1 MYLLQLFLFSIEF
14 YPHENLFFASRF
26 FHGAPFEESLRS
38 DCESFDDEPGSN
50 AVPACSF
57 YPPAILPFLSISTSP
72 LRHLLDEG
80 SGPND
85 A

>member
-1 MYLLQLFLFSIEF
+1 MKIFFLPPGFSMV
-14 YPHENLFFASRF
+14 
-26 FHGAPFEESLRS
+26 PFEESLRS

-57 YPPAILPFLSISTSP
+57 YPPAMLPFLSISTSP